1 MAIKVKLRQKKIS
14 NGRKS
19 LYLDFYPPILNSKS
33 GKYTRREFL
42 NLYIF
47 QRTKSAIDKLHNS
60 ETLLIADGIRQKK
73 ENILNKPEI
82 YTDAEKQVLK
92 AKELGE
98 KCFVAYYKS
107 IINKKE
113 GSTRDSWS
121 SAFKTLVEYTGGS
134 IIFADINEVFLEG
147 YKSYLLKDKINNKD
161 VASKLSKNSASTYFK
176 KIRSALRNA
185 YREGLIQVDY
195 NLRVDPIKYTQTRR
209 EYLSYEEL
217 NTLYKTY
224 CQNDILKRASI
235 FSALTG
241 LRFSDI
247 QKMRWNEIEYIN
259 GRGYV
264 LNYTQ
269 KKTKEVETLPISE
282 QAFNL
287 LGKSNGI
294 SEMVFEGL
302 NYSSLLNNQLKVWIS
317 FAGITKKI
325 TFHCFRHTYATIQ
338 LQMGTDIYTISKM
351 LGHSKIETTSIYAKL
366 VDESKR
372 KAANAIILD
381 M

>member
-73 ENILNKPEI
+73 ENVLNKPEI

-107 IINKKE
+107 IRNKKE

-147 YKSYLLKDKINNKD
+147 YKSYLLKDRINNKD
-161 VASKLSKNSASTYFK
+161 VTSKLSQNSASTYFK

-209 EYLSYEEL
+209 EFLSYEEL
-217 NTLYKTY
+217 NTLYRTY

-259 GRGYV
+259 GRGYFI
-264 LNYTQ
+264 NYTQ

>member
-14 NGRKS
+14 NYRKS

-47 QRTKSAIDKLHNS
+47 QRPKSAIDKLHNS
-60 ETLLIADGIRQKK
+60 ETLLIAEGIRQKK

-121 SAFKTLVEYTGGS
+121 SALKTLVEYTGGS
-134 IIFADINEVFLEG
+134 IIFANLNEVFLEG
-147 YKSYLLKDKINNKD
+147 YKSYLLKDKINNID
-161 VASKLSKNSASTYFK
+161 VTSKLSQNSASTYFK
-176 KIRSALRNA
+176 KIRAALRSA

-224 CQNDILKRASI
+224 CQNDVLKRASI

-247 QKMRWNEIEYIN
+247 KKMKWNEIEYIN
-259 GRGYV
+259 GRGYFI
-264 LNYTQ
+264 NYTQ

-287 LGKSNGI
+287 LGKSNGM
-294 SEMVFEGL
+294 SEKVFEGL

-325 TFHCFRHTYATIQ
+325 TFHCFRHTYATLQ
-338 LQMGTDIYTISKM
+338 LSGGTDLYTVSKL
-351 LGHSKIETTSIYAKL
+351 LGHKNIQTTEIYAKV
-366 VDESKR
+366 VDEVKR
-372 KAANAIILD
+372 KAANIIKLD
-381 M
+381 L

>member
-73 ENILNKPEI
+73 ENVLNKPEI

-209 EYLSYEEL
+209 EFLSYEEL
-217 NTLYKTY
+217 NTLYRTY

>member
-14 NGRKS
+14 NDRKS

-47 QRTKSAIDKLHNS
+47 QRPKSAIDKLHNS
-60 ETLLIADGIRQKK
+60 DTLLIAQGIRQKK

-82 YTDAEKQVLK
+82 YTDSEKQVLK
-92 AKELGE
+92 AKELGK

-121 SAFKTLVEYTGGS
+121 SALKTLVEYTGGS
-134 IIFADINEVFLEG
+134 IIFANLNEVFLEG
-147 YKSYLLKDKINNKD
+147 YKSYLLKDRINNKD
-161 VASKLSKNSASTYFK
+161 VTSKLSQNSASTYFK
-176 KIRSALRNA
+176 KIRAALRSA

-241 LRFSDI
+241 LRISDI
-247 QKMRWNEIEYIN
+247 LKMRWNEIEYIN
-259 GRGYV
+259 GRGYFI
-264 LNYTQ
+264 NYTQ

-287 LGKSNGI
+287 LGKSNGM
-294 SEMVFEGL
+294 SEKVFEGL

-317 FAGITKKI
+317 FAGISKKI
-325 TFHCFRHTYATIQ
+325 TFHCFRHTYATLQ
-338 LQMGTDIYTISKM
+338 LSGGTDLYTVSKL
-351 LGHSKIETTSIYAKL
+351 LGHKNIQTTEIYAKV
-366 VDESKR
+366 VDEVKR
-372 KAANAIILD
+372 KAANIIKLD
-381 M
+381 L

>member
-14 NGRKS
+14 NYRKS

-47 QRTKSAIDKLHNS
+47 QRPKSAIDKLHNS
-60 ETLLIADGIRQKK
+60 DTLLIAQGIRQKK

-92 AKELGE
+92 AKELGK

-121 SAFKTLVEYTGGS
+121 SALKTLVEYTGGS
-134 IIFADINEVFLEG
+134 IIFANLNEVFLEG
-147 YKSYLLKDKINNKD
+147 YKSYLLKDKINNID
-161 VASKLSKNSASTYFK
+161 VTSKLSQNSASTYFK
-176 KIRSALRNA
+176 KIRAALRSA

-224 CQNDILKRASI
+224 CQNDVLKRASI

-259 GRGYV
+259 GRGYFI
-264 LNYTQ
+264 NYTQ

-287 LGKSNGI
+287 LGKSNGM
-294 SEMVFEGL
+294 SEKVFEGL

-325 TFHCFRHTYATIQ
+325 TFHCFRHTYATLQ
-338 LQMGTDIYTISKM
+338 LSGGTDLYTVSKL
-351 LGHSKIETTSIYAKL
+351 LGHKNIQTTEIYAKV
-366 VDESKR
+366 VDEVKR
-372 KAANAIILD
+372 KAANIIKLD
-381 M
+381 L

>member
-209 EYLSYEEL
+209 EFLSYEEL
-217 NTLYKTY
+217 NTLYRTY

>member
-107 IINKKE
+107 IRNKKE